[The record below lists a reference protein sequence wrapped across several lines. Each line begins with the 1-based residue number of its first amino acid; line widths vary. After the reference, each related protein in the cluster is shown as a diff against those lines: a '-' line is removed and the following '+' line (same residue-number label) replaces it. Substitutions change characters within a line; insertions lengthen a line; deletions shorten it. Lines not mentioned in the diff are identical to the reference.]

1 MRTPDGNIV
10 TPVSEAEEPELFPDT
25 TDKDEAVARYEASKT
40 QVTHQLD
47 GLRAKWGA

>member
-10 TPVSEAEEPELFPDT
+10 TPVSTEEEPELFPDT

-40 QVTHQLD
+40 RVTHQLD
-47 GLRAKWGA
+47 SLRESWSA